1 MAPGK
6 EKEGVSFGVVSTHHL
21 SEKTTVLSSREPKL
35 YNWEV
40 ASSVTGLL
48 SNYVQNLILEW
59 MNHVGS
65 IYSNTGVEGDF
76 FSVFYLDYFLAFKV
90 LCPQLEKDEINQFLS

>member
-1 MAPGK
+1 M
-6 EKEGVSFGVVSTHHL
+6 VSTHQL

-35 YNWEV
+35 YTWEV

-48 SNYVQNLILEW
+48 SNYVENLTLKC

-76 FSVFYLDYFLAFKV
+76 CFVFYLDYFLAFKV
-90 LCPQLEKDEINQFLS
+90 WCPQLEKDEINQFLS

>member
-6 EKEGVSFGVVSTHHL
+6 EKEEVSFGVVSTHQL

-40 ASSVTGLL
+40 VSSITGLFL
-48 SNYVQNLILEW
+48 NHVQNLTLEFI
-59 MNHVGS
+59 NHVDN
-65 IYSNTGVEGDF
+65 IYSNTGVEGEF
-76 FSVFYLDYFLAFKV
+76 FFVFYLDYFLAFKV

>member
-6 EKEGVSFGVVSTHHL
+6 EKEGVSFGVVSTHQL

-48 SNYVQNLILEW
+48 SNYVQTLTLEC

-65 IYSNTGVEGDF
+65 IYSNTGVGDF
-76 FSVFYLDYFLAFKV
+76 CFVFYLDYFLAFSLV
-90 LCPQLEKDEINQFLS
+90 PSARER